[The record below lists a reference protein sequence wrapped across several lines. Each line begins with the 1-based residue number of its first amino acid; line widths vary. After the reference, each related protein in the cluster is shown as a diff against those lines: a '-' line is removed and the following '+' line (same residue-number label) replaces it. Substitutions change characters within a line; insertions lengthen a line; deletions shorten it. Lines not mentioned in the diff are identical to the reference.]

1 MKTFKFLMPFLLVAF
16 ALVGC
21 DTDDLRNDIDEL
33 KNRVESLE
41 AQVSAINGNM
51 NALQIL
57 VEGNKTIKNIAF
69 ENGVYTLTLS
79 NDDVI
84 TLTQGE
90 DAVANTPDITIS
102 DDNKWV
108 INGKPTGVSATGNN
122 AAVPSFR
129 IFEENGKSYWQV
141 DLDGEGTV
149 CDYDYVYD
157 SKNQKVEAI
166 TGGGQQSG
174 DTFFKEVKIDGDL
187 LRVVLSADESKTY
200 YLPIK
205 QDLTCSIITEGLEDY
220 DENDKVLTVGYGLEA
235 KIPVKIQGDKYFVT
249 APSGWVALLE
259 APDAEGNSE
268 IILKAPAKS
277 SATFGTRA
285 ATADNTVDLTLQ
297 VNKGAYWA
305 IEKIKVEA
313 IEIISSYYELFNNGE
328 VINIAGLELK
338 KSDWE
343 SVDNFT
349 IKTIGSAGN
358 GTDDNKI
365 DGNGIYFVQPGA
377 VAVYAS
383 SGDVTNMYIVRDNS
397 NDNTAKLQVDG
408 HFHLKG
414 DNTSRFLC
422 EGLTFDF
429 SHKNIYAFNLY
440 ADFGELIFNN
450 CIIKP
455 YTGQPI
461 FYTGNAYSLKSIVFE
476 NCKIDVTGR
485 TQRQLFNIQKVG
497 VESIILKN
505 NVLYSTGDAD
515 VTVQFFNIGNADT
528 SPTLSNFTM
537 ENNTLY
543 NAVPGTYG
551 IVTCKGYGTISI
563 KNNLLY
569 SSDYAA
575 YNILLRFYNDGVE
588 KTSGS
593 GETVFNFAN
602 KGTKAWKIF
611 NQNDVLE
618 GSTQVNYSIENM
630 FVSMDKENGIFIP
643 KDELKAY
650 GAQFE

>member
-1 MKTFKFLMPFLLVAF
+1 MRNFKSLIPALLTAF
-16 ALVGC
+16 IFAGC
-21 DTDDLRNDIDEL
+21 NTDDLRNDIDEL

-41 AQVSAINGNM
+41 AQVSAINENM

-57 VEGNKTIKNIAF
+57 VEGKKTIQSCQLDEETNTW
-69 ENGVYTLTLS
+69 TLVLSDGTTLQ
-79 NDDVI
+79 
-84 TLTQGE
+84 LYQGE
-90 DAVANTPDITIS
+90 DGVANTPKITI
-102 DDNKWV
+102 DDTDNTWV
-108 INGKPTGVSATGNN
+108 VNGVDTNVPATGND
-122 AAVPSFR
+122 ATVPVFS
-129 IFEENGKSYWQV
+129 V
-141 DLDGEGTV
+141 DGEGYWMV
-149 CDYDYVYD
+149 DYDGDGGEEPVRVKD
-157 SKNQKVEAI
+157 VDGNDVLAKAAGGE
-166 TGGGQQSG
+166 TGG
-174 DTFFKEVKIDGDL
+174 DTFFESVAIEGDFLVVKLTEYPNQTYSLPIVPDL
-187 LRVVLSADESKTY
+187 LCKINV
-200 YLPIK
+200 
-205 QDLTCSIITEGLEDY
+205 EGVNEY
-220 DENDKVLTVGYGLEA
+220 KNEVLTVGYGLEA
-235 KIPVKIQGDKYFVT
+235 TIPVKIKGENYFVT
-249 APSGWVALLE
+249 APSGWIAQLSELSGE
-259 APDAEGNSE
+259 DAT
-268 IILKAPAKS
+268 ITLKAPVETS
-277 SATFGTRA
+277 TTVGTR
-285 ATADNTVDLTLQ
+285 ATADNTTDLTLQ

-305 IEKIKVEA
+305 VEKIKVEA
-313 IEIISSYYELFNNGE
+313 KKIISSYYELFNNGE
-328 VINIAGLELK
+328 VVNIAGLELK

-343 SVDNFT
+343 TVENFT

-365 DGNGIYFVQPGA
+365 VGNGIYFIQPGA
-377 VAVYAS
+377 VAVYAT

-397 NDNTAKLQVDG
+397 NDNTAKLQVDE

-414 DNTSRFLC
+414 DNTSRFFC

-440 ADFGELIFNN
+440 ADFGELIFKN
-450 CIIKP
+450 CLIKT
-455 YTGQPI
+455 YLTQPI
-461 FYTGNAYSLKSIVFE
+461 FYTGNTFSLKSIVFE
-476 NCKIDVTGR
+476 GCKIDVTGR

-515 VTVQFFNIGNADT
+515 VTVQFFNIGNAET

-575 YNILLRFYNDGVE
+575 YNILLRFYNDNVE
-588 KTSGS
+588 KTSGT

-602 KGTKAWKIF
+602 KGAKAWKIF

-630 FVSMDKENGIFIP
+630 FVSMDKDNGIFIP